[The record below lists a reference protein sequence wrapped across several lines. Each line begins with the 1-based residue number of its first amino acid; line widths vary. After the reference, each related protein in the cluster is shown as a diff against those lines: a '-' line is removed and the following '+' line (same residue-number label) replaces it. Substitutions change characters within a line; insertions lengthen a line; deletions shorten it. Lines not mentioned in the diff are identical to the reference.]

1 MLTVARKKS
10 LSVYN
15 TNMKLSRFPYP
26 SWRRIRHILIVWIV
40 ETTTLYLL
48 GRWLPGL
55 SISSE
60 FDAFLAVALIGL
72 LNAIL
77 RPLILQ
83 LTITFTVA
91 TLGLFSF
98 VLNIVVVVLV
108 AYILPGFNFS
118 DYPSVIYVVL
128 GLSFMNLFASN
139 LLALDEN
146 DSYYRSVIP
155 KIKPKD
161 LPPEIAQPNGLIIIE
176 IDGLS
181 YDVLCQAIDQGYMP
195 TLQEFLTKGYQIQ
208 SWNCGLPSQ
217 TSASQLG
224 ILYGDNVN
232 VPAFRWYEKDR
243 GKLVVSN
250 HLSDTAMIEQ
260 RFQHNAGLLEVNGTS
275 LGNMFS
281 GNASKAVLTMSKLS
295 QFRKL
300 PKRSGVFYNFFLN
313 PYNYIHTI
321 LLMILELIREI
332 YQSINRILSHHK
344 PRIHRTL
351 LFAFERTV
359 SAVLMR
365 ELTTHILIEN
375 MFSGSQ
381 TIYATFI
388 GYDVI
393 GHHTGASSPG
403 AMTTLRDI
411 DKQIQRIKD
420 VVELSP
426 RLYEIVLISDHGLSE
441 GTPFRQLYGTTLE
454 ELIRKILEDQYS
466 IVDTGAS
473 EETKGYVNSLLQ
485 MAIAPHKKFNKTAR
499 HLYEQYKK
507 DKGKYFYFDI
517 QPKDPGVDQS
527 DIVLCASGSLAML
540 YFTNFKQRLLLEE
553 IKHLYPNLIEALICH
568 PGIGFL
574 AIDSYNN
581 GPVVLNQEG
590 IYYLNSKGFEG
601 RNPLENYEE
610 TTAWQLEKLFS
621 YFNVGDV
628 IIQSR
633 YDPETDQIPAFENL
647 VAHHGGVGGNQTHAF
662 VMYPSKLEFT
672 SPINDATQMH
682 RQLREWQNTLFNPQL
697 NQEPELRKVSEK
709 TKFN

>member
-1 MLTVARKKS
+1 
-10 LSVYN
+10 
-15 TNMKLSRFPYP
+15 MKWSSFPYP
-26 SWRRIRHILIVWIV
+26 SRRRIRHILIVWIV
-40 ETTTLYLL
+40 ETITLYLL

-60 FDAFLAVALIGL
+60 FVAFLAVALIGL
-72 LNAIL
+72 LNAGL

-83 LTITFTVA
+83 LTMPITVL

-108 AYILPGFNFS
+108 AYILPGFNFL

-128 GLSFMNLFASN
+128 GLSLMNLLASN

-146 DSYYRSVIP
+146 DSYYRAVIP
-155 KIKPKD
+155 KLKPKD
-161 LPPEIAQPNGLIIIE
+161 LPPEIAQPKGLIIIE

-181 YDVLCQAIDQGYMP
+181 YDVIREAIALDYMP
-195 TLQEFLTKGYQIQ
+195 TLKKYLEKDYQIH

-224 ILYGDNVN
+224 ILYGDNAN

-250 HLSDTAMIEQ
+250 HLGDTAMIEQ
-260 RFQHNAGLLEVNGTS
+260 RFQHNAGLLETNGTS

-281 GNASKAVLTMSKLS
+281 GNASKAILTMSKLS

-321 LLMILELIREI
+321 LLMILELIREA
-332 YQSINRILSHHK
+332 YQSAYQVLSNHK
-344 PRIHRTL
+344 PRIRRTIS
-351 LFAFERTV
+351 FAFERAI

-381 TIYATFI
+381 TIYATYI

-393 GHHTGASSPG
+393 GHHTGAASPG

-420 VVELSP
+420 VIDLAP

-441 GTPFRQLYGTTLE
+441 GVPFQQLYGLTLE
-454 ELIRKILEDQYS
+454 QLIRNILQDQYS

-485 MAIAPHKKFNKTAR
+485 MAIAPHRKFNKTAR
-499 HLYEQYKK
+499 RFYEQYKK
-507 DKGKYFYFDI
+507 DKGTPFYFEVP
-517 QPKDPGVDQS
+517 PKETGVDQS

-540 YFTNFKQRLLLEE
+540 YFTNYKQRLYLEE
-553 IKHLYPNLIEALICH
+553 IKQLHPNLIEALICH
-568 PGIGFL
+568 PGIGFV
-574 AIDSYNN
+574 AIDSHIN
-581 GPVVLNQEG
+581 GPVVLSQWG
-590 IYYLNSKGFEG
+590 IYYLNSKDFEG
-601 RNPLENYEE
+601 QNPLENFDE
-610 TTAWQLEKLFS
+610 TTAWQLEKLFT
-621 YFNVGDV
+621 YFNVGDLV
-628 IIQSR
+628 IQSR
-633 YDPETDQIPAFENL
+633 YDPETDQISAFENL

-662 VMYPSKLEFT
+662 VMHPAKLAYS

-682 RQLREWQNTLFNPQL
+682 RQLSEWQNIIFSPHLKLEAEKSSISDQTNIYKNHIPL
-697 NQEPELRKVSEK
+697 NTSD
-709 TKFN
+709 

>member
-1 MLTVARKKS
+1 MS
-10 LSVYN
+10 LFGYN
-15 TNMKLSRFPYP
+15 TNMKWSSFPYP
-26 SWRRIRHILIVWIV
+26 SRRRIRHILIVWIV
-40 ETTTLYLL
+40 ETITLYLL
-48 GRWLPGL
+48 GRWIPGL

-60 FDAFLAVALIGL
+60 FVAFLAVALIGL
-72 LNAIL
+72 INASL

-83 LTITFTVA
+83 LTMTITVL

-108 AYILPGFNFS
+108 AYILPGFNFL

-128 GLSFMNLFASN
+128 GLSLMNILASN

-155 KIKPKD
+155 KLKPKD
-161 LPPEIAQPNGLIIIE
+161 LPPEIAQPKGLIIIE

-181 YDVLCQAIDQGYMP
+181 YDVIRQAIDQDYMP
-195 TLQEFLTKGYQIQ
+195 TLKNFLQKDYQIH

-260 RFQHNAGLLEVNGTS
+260 RFQHNPGLLEVNGTS

-281 GNASKAVLTMSKLS
+281 GNASRAVLTMSKLS

-332 YQSINRILSHHK
+332 YQSSYQLFSNHK
-344 PRIHRTL
+344 PRIRRTVS
-351 LFAFERTV
+351 FAFERAI

-381 TIYATFI
+381 TIYATFF
-388 GYDVI
+388 GYDVV
-393 GHHTGASSPG
+393 GHHTGLASMG

-411 DKQIQRIKD
+411 DKQIQRLKD
-420 VVELSP
+420 AIEHAP
-426 RLYEIVLISDHGLSE
+426 RMYEIVLISDHGLSE
-441 GTPFRQLYGTTLE
+441 GTPFQQLYGNTLKQ
-454 ELIRKILEDQYS
+454 LIRKILEDQYS

-485 MAIAPHKKFNKTAR
+485 MAIAPYKKFNITAR
-499 HLYEQYKK
+499 HLYEQYNK
-507 DKGKYFYFDI
+507 DKGNHFYFDM
-517 QPKDPGVDQS
+517 PRKETGVDQS

-540 YFTNFKQRLLLEE
+540 YFPNYKQRLYLEE
-553 IKHLYPNLIEALICH
+553 INNLHPNLIEALICH

-574 AIDSYNN
+574 AIDSQIN

-590 IYYLNSKGFEG
+590 IYYLNPKSFEG

-610 TTAWQLEKLFS
+610 TTALQLEKLFS
-621 YFNVGDV
+621 YSHVGDV
-628 IIQSR
+628 VIQSR
-633 YDPETDQIPAFENL
+633 YDDATDQIPAFENL

-662 VMYPSKLEFT
+662 VMHPSKLEFNG
-672 SPINDATQMH
+672 PINDATEMH
-682 RQLREWQNTLFNPQL
+682 RQLRAWQHTLFSAHL
-697 NQEPELRKVSEK
+697 NQEAEIRNISNQ
-709 TKFN
+709 TNSH